1 MNKLIFA
8 FQDKVKSTF
17 LTFLSIVVLTTSC
30 SKDEYSDFSNPY
42 IVFKSSNEIK
52 LTDLTVSSDTS
63 FYFFVKSQ
71 SDIQSVPKIYKRVN
85 NGEKFLI
92 NNLPESRILTETY
105 GSGRREVRKI
115 LLDLNHI
122 EYSEAQTI
130 EYFVT
135 INTKKGLKSSTLLIR
150 VE

>member
-1 MNKLIFA
+1 
-8 FQDKVKSTF
+8 
-17 LTFLSIVVLTTSC
+17 
-30 SKDEYSDFSNPY
+30 
-42 IVFKSSNEIK
+42 
-52 LTDLTVSSDTS
+52 
-63 FYFFVKSQ
+63 
-71 SDIQSVPKIYKRVN
+71 VN